1 MFCVVGMARKVVFLF
16 YILECDEEI
25 KNFGFFKVFI
35 ESLVKLEFI
44 IGCIC
49 SVKVY
54 YEQQGLFMFGQ
65 IIYSNM
71 GVEFFLLLCDYLIEK
86 VGFQLYEVGIIVSES
101 CMKKMGFKDKQIV

>member
-1 MFCVVGMARKVVFLF
+1 
-16 YILECDEEI
+16 
-25 KNFGFFKVFI
+25 
-35 ESLVKLEFI
+35 
-44 IGCIC
+44 
-49 SVKVY
+49 
-54 YEQQGLFMFGQ
+54 MFGQ